1 MPYICKIKKLRPL
14 NCIEYNPEKALE
26 ELKQEVGFEYY
37 GSKHN
42 ESVFTRLLQ
51 TYIQPEKFG
60 FEKRRAHLSSMII
73 SGNMTREEA
82 LHILDEPPETKEQIE
97 KDIEEVISKIG
108 ITRKEFDEIIHSG
121 NIRSHLEFK
130 NDKKKQEIFN
140 QIRKILGRR

>member
-82 LHILDEPPETKEQIE
+82 LHILHEPPETKEQIE
-97 KDIEEVISKIG
+97 KDIEEVTSKIG

-140 QIRKILGRR
+140 QIRKILGRG

>member
-73 SGNMTREEA
+73 SGNITREEA
-82 LHILDEPPETKEQIE
+82 LHILDEPSEKKEQIE
-97 KDIEEVISKIG
+97 KDIEEVTSKIG

-140 QIRKILGRR
+140 QIRKILGRG